1 MSEQVDTRPPRRPS
15 VASVEEGLSA
25 HLQHRNR
32 RRRSVIEILS
42 DDSGPDEDD
51 IEIIS
56 ESVPPVQVVS
66 GDEDNDDIEITGHQ
80 QIAPAAPILPPLAA
94 PTRRVSPTR
103 AERRNTRRRINRREN
118 DNAMLFVDYDRYDSE
133 GMGLDNLSEIMLH
146 QQRALFRMFHSF
158 SPPDQVSSAI
168 MERLERE
175 DENTL
180 DRKIESE
187 NRHNRKLLLQKQYV
201 AKDETIG
208 YTNDVSPDTNLLCE
222 LCGVVL
228 GEGIPDDFE
237 PNPKYDDELPAHAKK
252 FRVNAPW
259 FCIRQCFDMD
269 IQLSKRVFMAKC
281 GHTFCGRCIK
291 NIGNRP
297 PGRRTKKKEE
307 FSILNPQ
314 ISAPRKCPAAE
325 CGNNFNK
332 SKRTFTELY
341 L

>member
-1 MSEQVDTRPPRRPS
+1 MSEQVEIRPSRRPS
-15 VASVEEGLSA
+15 VEEGSSA
-25 HLQHRNR
+25 HIPSNR
-32 RRRSVIEILS
+32 RRRSIIEVLS
-42 DDSGPDEDD
+42 DDSAAEEDD

-56 ESVPPVQVVS
+56 ESVPPVLVMS
-66 GDEDNDDIEITGHQ
+66 GDDDNDDDIEITGHQ
-80 QIAPAAPILPPLAA
+80 RIMPVAPSSLRPAIPA
-94 PTRRVSPTR
+94 RRVAPTR
-103 AERRNTRRRINRREN
+103 AEPRNTRRRLNRR
-118 DNAMLFVDYDRYDSE
+118 DNGDAMLFVDYDNGR
-133 GMGLDNLSEIMLH
+133 MGLENISEIMMH

-201 AKDETIG
+201 AKEEASG
-208 YTNDVSPDTNLLCE
+208 YTNNIAPDTNLLCE

-228 GEGIPDDFE
+228 GEGIPADFK
-237 PNPKYDDELPAHAKK
+237 PDSKYDDELPAHAER

-259 FCIRQCFDMD
+259 FCIRQCFSVD

-297 PGRRTKKKEE
+297 PGRRSKKKEE
-307 FSILNPQ
+307 FSIMNPQ

-325 CGNNFNK
+325 CGNTFNK

>member
-1 MSEQVDTRPPRRPS
+1 MSEQVDLRPPRPPS
-15 VASVEEGLSA
+15 VPTVEEGLST
-25 HLQHRNR
+25 HLQQNR
-32 RRRSVIEILS
+32 RRSIIEVLS
-42 DDSGPDEDD
+42 EDSGAEDD

-56 ESVPPVQVVS
+56 ESVPPVLVMS
-66 GDEDNDDIEITGHQ
+66 GDEDNDDEIEITGHQ
-80 QIAPAAPILPPLAA
+80 QITPTAPVLPSPAASV
-94 PTRRVSPTR
+94 RRRPPTR
-103 AERRNTRRRINRREN
+103 AEARNTRRRLNRREN
-118 DNAMLFVDYDRYDSE
+118 NDAMLFVDYDR
-133 GMGLDNLSEIMLH
+133 GGLGLDNFPEIMLH

-201 AKDETIG
+201 AKDETPG
-208 YTNDVSPDTNLLCE
+208 YTNNVAPDTNLLCE

-228 GEGIPDDFE
+228 GEGIPADFKPD
-237 PNPKYDDELPAHAKK
+237 PNYDDELPVHAER
-252 FRVNAPW
+252 FRVQAPW

-297 PGRRTKKKEE
+297 PGRRSKKKEE
-307 FSILNPQ
+307 LSILNPQ
-314 ISAPRKCPAAE
+314 ISAPRKCPAPE
-325 CGNNFNK
+325 CGSTFNK